1 MTADQLAHKLGI
13 SRALLFKIR
22 KRYPQGEYP
31 ANFDDVEA
39 WRSFIT
45 KAQTPFHSPTRLPEA
60 KRPGRPIGWKEIPSA
75 TESNVIFVAARAKEK
90 VANAEIREIELAAT
104 RRQIIR
110 QEEVVAL
117 FSKLAT
123 VVRGRLMKMRNDLPS
138 ALLGLDAPAID
149 KVLAE
154 KMEEALTPL
163 VIPEDFFSPRG
174 LV

>member
-1 MTADQLAHKLGI
+1 MTASELAKDLGI

-22 KRYPQGEYP
+22 KRYPRAEQP
-31 ANFDDVEA
+31 ATFDDVEA
-39 WRSFIT
+39 WRIFIT
-45 KAQTPFHSPTRLPEA
+45 KAQSGVHSPTRLPGA
-60 KRPGRPIGWKEIPSA
+60 KKPGRPIGWQEIPSA
-75 TESNVIFVAARAKEK
+75 TESNIIFVAARAKEK

-104 RRQIIR
+104 KRQVVR
-110 QEEVVAL
+110 QEETIAL
-117 FSKLAT
+117 FGKLAT
-123 VVRGRLMKMRNDLPS
+123 IVRGRLMKMRNDLPS

-154 KMEEALTPL
+154 KMEEALAPL